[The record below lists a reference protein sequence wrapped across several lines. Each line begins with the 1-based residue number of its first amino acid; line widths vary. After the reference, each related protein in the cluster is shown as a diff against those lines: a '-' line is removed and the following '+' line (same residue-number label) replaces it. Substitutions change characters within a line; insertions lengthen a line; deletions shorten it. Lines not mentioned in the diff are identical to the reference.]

1 MSTVESPWAKQL
13 VDAANLQNLV
23 KRVTLYPKEKIN
35 IARLNEYNATQS
47 VRWILNQ
54 CYVPGESS
62 KSAIAKIV
70 SLALDG
76 ASRRFPS
83 THEFSLQVNGIR
95 FSAQPAPIFCLTGL
109 AGVGKSAIFDAVQRL
124 IGSPEDIQIPKHGQV
139 EHKPLS
145 RVQILDRWGS
155 KEMAKHF
162 GLPERGCDIGRALYQ
177 RGCSLIALDELQFVT
192 TSESA
197 NTRASKLIYATSL
210 YGPTLVFA
218 CNFSLGH
225 KLKKR
230 PHEERDRILS
240 SPIVLLP
247 DLAQSVA
254 WKERLRVWATA
265 IEDLLEFDLAERSD
279 DFWSLVVGINRSAI
293 HLLSVSSA
301 LALSDRSGIRWEHI
315 ERAYKSQEFAIMRGN
330 IESIQAISRGS
341 DQGNLDLICPFESTD
356 AAAYVDVV
364 RNIHRSLFSESVG
377 VAAQSK
383 SVKQALKKESI
394 KDANQPVTKRVA
406 RPLDA
411 ATLVKSAA
419 DFRSEVRL
427 GRRV

>member
-1 MSTVESPWAKQL
+1 MSNMDSPWASQL
-13 VDAANLQNLV
+13 VDATDLQNLV
-23 KRVTLYPKEKIN
+23 QKVTLYPKEKL
-35 IARLNEYNATQS
+35 RLSSLSEFNAPES

-70 SLALDG
+70 SVALDG
-76 ASRRFPS
+76 ALRRYPS
-83 THEFSLQVNGIR
+83 THEFSLQVNSLR
-95 FSAQPAPIFCLTGL
+95 FSAPQAPIFCLTGL

-124 IGSPEDIQIPKHGQV
+124 IGSLPDIQIPKHGEV
-139 EHKPLS
+139 EHKPIS

-155 KEMAKHF
+155 REMAKHF
-162 GLPERGCDIGRALYQ
+162 GLPERGSNIARALYQ
-177 RGCSLIALDELQFVT
+177 RGCSLIALDELQFVA

-210 YGPTLVFA
+210 YGPALVFA

-230 PHEERDRILS
+230 PHEERDRILC

-254 WKERLRVWATA
+254 WKERLRVWSTA
-265 IEDLLEFDLAERSD
+265 IQDLMGFDLAERSE

-293 HLLSVSSA
+293 HQLSVSSA
-301 LALSDRSGIRWEHI
+301 LALADRSGIRWEHI
-315 ERAYKSQEFAIMRGN
+315 ERAYKSSEYSVMRRS
-330 IESIQAISRGS
+330 IESIQAISRGC
-341 DQGNLDLICPFESTD
+341 DQGSLDLICPFESTD
-356 AAAYVDVV
+356 GAAYIEVV
-364 RNIHRSLFSESVG
+364 RNLRRSHFSESAG
-377 VAAQSK
+377 VAAQTK
-383 SVKQALKKESI
+383 NVKQKLKKENEAKPDQS
-394 KDANQPVTKRVA
+394 ATKPRA

-419 DFRSEVRL
+419 DFRAEVRL

>member
-1 MSTVESPWAKQL
+1 M
-13 VDAANLQNLV
+13 AAASLHNLV
-23 KRVTLYPKEKIN
+23 KRVTLYPKEKLDL
-35 IARLNEYNATQS
+35 ARLNEFNAAES
-47 VRWILNQ
+47 IRRLLNQ

-62 KSAIAKIV
+62 KSAIARIV
-70 SLALDG
+70 SLTLDG

-83 THEFSLQVNGIR
+83 THEFSLQVNGIS

-109 AGVGKSAIFDAVQRL
+109 AGVGKSAVFDAVQRL
-124 IGSPEDIQIPKHGQV
+124 IGLLPDIQIPKHGHV

-145 RVQILDRWGS
+145 RVQILNRWGS

-162 GLPERGCDIGRALYQ
+162 GLPEKGSDIARALYQ
-177 RGCSLIALDELQFVT
+177 RGCSLIALDELQFVA
-192 TSESA
+192 TSENA

-210 YGPTLVFA
+210 YGPALVFA

-247 DLAQSVA
+247 DLTHSVA
-254 WKERLRVWATA
+254 WKERLRAWSTA
-265 IEDLLEFDLAERSD
+265 LDGLLDFDLAERSD

-293 HLLSVSSA
+293 HLLSVSA
-301 LALSDRSGIRWEHI
+301 GLALKNRSRIRWEHI
-315 ERAYKSQEFAIMRGN
+315 EGAYKSLEFSVMRRD
-330 IESIQAISRGS
+330 IESIQAISRGG
-341 DQGNLDLICPFESTD
+341 DQGRQDLICPFESAD
-356 AAAYVDVV
+356 AAAYVDDV
-364 RNIHRSLFSESVG
+364 RKMHRSLFSESVG
-377 VAAQSK
+377 VAAQTK
-383 SVKQALKKESI
+383 SVRQAIKKELG
-394 KDANQPVTKRVA
+394 KGADQPATKRVA

-411 ATLVKSAA
+411 ATLVKSAV

-427 GRRV
+427 GRRK